1 MRHLYIQSAYRAG
14 HSTETAVVRVQ
25 NDILEA
31 IDSGKCVFLVLL
43 DLSANLNLTCTL
55 LQSMKI
61 IMQRRGLLVRGSVHH
76 VIERVGSGKMKS
88 KR

>member
-1 MRHLYIQSAYRAG
+1 ML
-14 HSTETAVVRVQ
+14 
-25 NDILEA
+25 
-31 IDSGKCVFLVLL
+31 FL
-43 DLSANLNLTCTL
+43 NLNLTCTL